1 MIVDETIISSDDL
14 VSNLLIMYKTSKDG
28 LNLSNDVTGVSIFA
42 QECYGV
48 ELLVASNKV
57 GCIAATITKDIS
69 KEHFL
74 FLKMELPKKDF
85 DLILTKEKF
94 SELIKELYGIENGYS

>member
-1 MIVDETIISSDDL
+1 MIVDEMIISGDDL

-28 LNLSNDVTGVSIFA
+28 LHLSNNVAGVSVFA
-42 QECYGV
+42 QDCHGV
-48 ELLVASNKV
+48 ELLVASNKA

-69 KEHFL
+69 KEQFL
-74 FLKMELPKKDF
+74 FLEMVLPNKDF

-94 SELIKELYGIENGYS
+94 SELIKKLYRIENGHS